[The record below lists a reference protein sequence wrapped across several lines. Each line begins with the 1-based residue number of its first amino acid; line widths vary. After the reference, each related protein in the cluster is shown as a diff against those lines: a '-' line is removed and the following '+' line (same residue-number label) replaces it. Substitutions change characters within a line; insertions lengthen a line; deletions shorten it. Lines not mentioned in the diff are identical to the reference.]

1 MDAYKP
7 VNAKIKIKPVYP
19 VMTHSGAYE
28 GPCRVGKKEDLTPE
42 AEMVRFR
49 RGFDDFCEDLRSR
62 IGPHGE
68 VLEPVMLQW
77 ADDFVVPGAQL
88 DALAPEVYEADIVLI
103 GASGLQQMPAV
114 RIAERYAK
122 PMVMMGQ
129 VAASDITAYLR
140 ARGME
145 GYCFLDYADLNY
157 FLSLLRVRK
166 ALQQTRLLV
175 AMKGN
180 LLTSGVVSG
189 ISDLEGLKERLGVGS
204 VLVNSD
210 DILGAMRKLSAEEL
224 EEAEQLTDRLL
235 ANSEEASMNADDLLP
250 SVKFYV
256 AARQTLERYE
266 ANAFTIPC
274 FEVCAS
280 QVMEQERVAFCL
292 THTLLKDEGIPSACE
307 GDINVLM
314 AMAVLMYLSRRSA
327 HMGNVMVH
335 DRAKN
340 IIGVHHDVPGLKM
353 NGFDEPDLPY
363 AVVNFTQGG
372 WGGTIRYDISR
383 DIGRPVTIARFNP
396 QATKLLVASGEV
408 TGCAGYT
415 EVGCSLRYEMKV
427 ADADEFYELH
437 QDFGHHFGLVLGDY
451 AESLKDL
458 GKLAGFEV
466 VTV

>member
-1 MDAYKP
+1 MDACKP
-7 VNAKIKIKPVYP
+7 VNAKIRLKPVYP
-19 VMTHSGAYE
+19 VLTHSGPYE

-49 RGFDDFCEDLRSR
+49 QAFDEFCEDVRNR

-68 VLEPVMLQW
+68 FLEPVMLQW
-77 ADDFVVPGAQL
+77 ADDFVVPAAEL
-88 DALAPEVYEADIVLI
+88 DKLAPEVHDADVVLV
-103 GASGLQQMPAV
+103 GASGLQQLPAV
-114 RIAERYAK
+114 RIAERYGK
-122 PMVMMGQ
+122 PIVMIGQ
-129 VAASDITAYLR
+129 VATSDVTAYLR

-145 GYCFLDYADLNY
+145 GYSFLDYADLNY

-189 ISDLEGLKERLGVGS
+189 IYDLEALKERYSVDS
-204 VLVNSD
+204 VLVNAD
-210 DILGAMRKLSAEEL
+210 DIVQAMRELSEEQR
-224 EEAEQLTDRLL
+224 EEAVELTLRLL
-235 ANSEEASMNADDLLP
+235 TLSEQTSMEAPELLP
-250 SVKFYV
+250 SVEFYM
-256 AARQTLERYE
+256 AAKQMLERYD

-274 FEVCAS
+274 FEICAT
-280 QVMEQERVAFCL
+280 QVMEQEKVGFCL

-327 HMGNVMVH
+327 HMGNVSVTH
-335 DRAKN
+335 RAKN

-353 NGFDEPDLPY
+353 KGFDKPDLPY
-363 AVVNFTQGG
+363 AIVNFTQGG

-383 DIGRPVTIARFNP
+383 DIGDPVTIARFNP
-396 QATKLLVASGEV
+396 QATALLVASGEV
-408 TGCAGYT
+408 TGCEGYT
-415 EVGCSLRYEMKV
+415 KVGCSLRYELRV
-427 ADADEFYELH
+427 ADADGFYELH
-437 QDFGHHFGLVLGDY
+437 QDFGHHFGMIFGDH
-451 AESLKDL
+451 ADDL
-458 GKLAGFEV
+458 REVGRLAGFEV